1 MKKKVGFLVVGIVLL
16 SVLALL
22 VCKRQGHEENSLL
35 SYAKSVAEGKELK
48 EEQYEEIKTYLD
60 SSEESSEYEFL
71 AGVVAYAE
79 DDYQKAVKKFSSAAE
94 KIRQKDDDFIKIYTY
109 VLLNESL
116 QAEGKTEHLE
126 QNSQKALKYMAA
138 SKTYRNDMEL
148 CWRIATI
155 FLENQEDNHKGTQI
169 LESYVTD
176 TAGLT
181 DESKVR
187 LYGNIAQLYSSE
199 EDYSAALQ
207 YCWRGIE
214 LLDSS
219 PFIPNHSKYMSKF
232 YTVLGD
238 NAYALEQYQTAIEY
252 YDQSMEIFRKSKT
265 DTGTAEIG
273 LALINKGTAY
283 LELGQ
288 EEKVRPVLKELDE
301 LLPELAAAQRDDI
314 EILQGNLRA
323 QLEMNEGDFEQAEK
337 ELETAKELLKTDDVE
352 YSLDKEIYLDYSYA
366 RLYKSQ
372 GRFEEALSL
381 YQQVIKQSEEAG
393 LGLEKNIY
401 YDMAEIYIKQDNK
414 EAYVESREQ
423 YAHAIK
429 SENQQLS
436 ADYIEYSEKVYQY
449 YSLMKKSRIRRV
461 IISVVSLLGVV
472 LLADTIFLLI
482 KWRKKSYTDH
492 MSRLY
497 NREYLTEYMRRK
509 KKKMT
514 AKPLSLLMIDIDYF
528 KQYNDYYGHVK
539 GDAGIKA
546 LAETLSDS
554 VRRKDLVIRYGGE
567 EMLVLLRETTAE
579 GARSTAERIR
589 KNLAD
594 KNIPH
599 KKSPVSERLTVS
611 MGIYTTCY
619 NGEDIFEWIEK
630 ADELLYQAKRK
641 GRDCYVCG
649 EAC

>member
-1 MKKKVGFLVVGIVLL
+1 MYITGWTKSLIFYICERHRSCAAIVRLLAFLWRNQISLYNLGMGVYNHMAGSGKICSLIVEEKETNFKIEGERDMKKKVGFLVVGIVLL

-79 DDYQKAVKKFSSAAE
+79 DDYQKAVKKFTSAAE

-126 QNSQKALKYMAA
+126 QNSQKALKYMAT

-148 CWRIATI
+148 CWRIASI

-187 LYGNIAQLYSSE
+187 LYGNIAQLHSSE

-381 YQQVIKQSEEAG
+381 YQQVLKQSEEAG

-482 KWRKKSYTDH
+482 KWRKK
-492 MSRLY
+492 
-497 NREYLTEYMRRK
+497 
-509 KKKMT
+509 
-514 AKPLSLLMIDIDYF
+514 
-528 KQYNDYYGHVK
+528 
-539 GDAGIKA
+539 
-546 LAETLSDS
+546 
-554 VRRKDLVIRYGGE
+554 VIP
-567 EMLVLLRETTAE
+567 
-579 GARSTAERIR
+579 I
-589 KNLAD
+589 
-594 KNIPH
+594 I
-599 KKSPVSERLTVS
+599 
-611 MGIYTTCY
+611 
-619 NGEDIFEWIEK
+619 
-630 ADELLYQAKRK
+630 
-641 GRDCYVCG
+641 
-649 EAC
+649 